1 MSLYV
6 INTIGS
12 LGVQRINIISQNHVQ
27 WNCEN
32 DTPKI
37 EMMHCFIRNY
47 VLTLYIDSVVM
58 SLPLDKYC
66 QQQSL
71 DDFIEISYF
80 VLF

>member
-1 MSLYV
+1 MSLYI

-32 DTPKI
+32 DVSKI

-58 SLPLDKYC
+58 SLPLDRIL
-66 QQQSL
+66 STTEL
-71 DDFIEISYF
+71 GRFH
-80 VLF
+80 